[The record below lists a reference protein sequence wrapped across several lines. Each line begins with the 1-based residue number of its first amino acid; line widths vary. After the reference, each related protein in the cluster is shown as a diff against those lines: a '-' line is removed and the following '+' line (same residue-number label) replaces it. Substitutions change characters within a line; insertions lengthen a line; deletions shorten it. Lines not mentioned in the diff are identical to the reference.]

1 MENIIVSEIEKNV
14 VTITLNRPTKKNAL
28 SIALRD
34 EVSLALTE
42 LAACSDVKVVVIT
55 GASDIFSAGFDMKEF
70 QQGMADKEL
79 NAKIWASSDRF
90 HHSILFFPL
99 PIIAAVNGPAIA
111 GGFDLATLCDIR
123 VCTNHTVFS
132 HPEISFGEVMY
143 SPLHELLGGAIAR
156 DVCLTGRE
164 INSVEALSL
173 NLVTSCVPSD
183 ELNNEVL
190 RITQHITRASRENL
204 LKAKSK
210 IIQRA
215 NITGRATLE
224 L

>member
-1 MENIIVSEIEKNV
+1 MDNIIVSDVESNV
-14 VTITLNRPTKKNAL
+14 VTITLNRPKKKNAL

-34 EVSLALTE
+34 EVSSALTE
-42 LAACSDVKVVVIT
+42 LAAYSEVKVVVIT
-55 GASDIFSAGFDMKEF
+55 GAGDVFSAGFDMKEF
-70 QQGMADKEL
+70 QQGMLDKKF

-99 PIIAAVNGPAIA
+99 PIIAAVNGPAIG

-123 VCTNHTVFS
+123 VCTENTVFS
-132 HPEISFGEVMY
+132 HPEIAFGEVMY

-156 DVCLTGRE
+156 DICLTGRK
-164 INSVEALSL
+164 IDAKEALAL
-173 NLVTSCVPSD
+173 NLVSSCVTTE
-183 ELNNEVL
+183 ELGNEISRMVK
-190 RITQHITRASRENL
+190 HITRASRENL
-204 LKAKSK
+204 VKAKSK
-210 IIQRA
+210 IVQRA